1 MYVKNVMLCT
11 RRPAHHETGRC
22 TTTNNSNNNNN
33 NNNNNSDA
41 FPPVPTRSNS
51 QLCSNPALQKKNNK
65 LLSEQIAC
73 PIYMYIQHG

>member
-22 TTTNNSNNNNN
+22 TTTTNNSNNNS
-33 NNNNNSDA
+33 NNNSHA

-51 QLCSNPALQKKNNK
+51 QRYTT
-65 LLSEQIAC
+65 LL
-73 PIYMYIQHG
+73 